1 MTDDAEFQNP
11 VESFIIAGQP
21 IEEFCVMSAFT
32 PASEVILRHSEE
44 LASRRVLF
52 AGDLQDT
59 LPAQFDAL
67 EVRAHTS
74 QYHHWQALQSTMG
87 EHCLFALEAPQAFV
101 AGIDTLLYYWP
112 KSKPEALF
120 QLTQLLSVLPQEC
133 EVFIVGEN
141 RAGVRSAEELCAE
154 MVTLSKIDSARRCGL
169 YHGQLTQPVT
179 FDLADW
185 WMSYHTG
192 SLHIA
197 TLPGVFSRDGL
208 DIGSHLLLSS
218 LPHGLKGR
226 VLDVGCGAG
235 VLSAAIARMSP
246 ETTLALCDV
255 NAAALAASRQTL
267 AQNDIPGEVIASNVF
282 SDIDGRFD
290 LIISN
295 PPFHDGVQTSLL
307 AAQTLIRGAISH
319 LQLGGE
325 LRIVANA
332 FLPYPQVLDAIF
344 GRHEVVAQTGKF
356 KVYSA
361 ILDRPALEHSRRR

>member
-1 MTDDAEFQNP
+1 
-11 VESFIIAGQP
+11 
-21 IEEFCVMSAFT
+21 MSAFT
-32 PASEVILRHSEE
+32 PASEVVLRHGEE
-44 LASRRVLF
+44 FEPRRVLF

-59 LPAQFDAL
+59 LPAQFNAV
-67 EVRAHTS
+67 EVRAHTT
-74 QYHHWQALQSTMG
+74 QYHHWQALHPTMG
-87 EHCLFALEAPQAFV
+87 ERCLFSLTITAEFA
-101 AGIDTLLYYWP
+101 AGIDTLIYFWP

-120 QLTQLLSVLPQEC
+120 QLTQLLSQLPVGC
-133 EVFIVGEN
+133 DVFIVGEN
-141 RAGVRSAEELCAE
+141 RAGVRSAEELASD
-154 MVTLSKIDSARRCGL
+154 MLTLNKIDSARRRGL
-169 YHGQLTQPVT
+169 YHGQLAQPPR
-179 FDLADW
+179 FDLNDW
-185 WMSYHTG
+185 WMSYDTG
-192 SLHIA
+192 SLRIA

-218 LPHGLKGR
+218 LPHGLKGH

-246 ETTLALCDV
+246 ETRLTLSDV
-255 NAAALAASRQTL
+255 NAAALTASRQTL
-267 AQNDIPGEVIASNVF
+267 AQNAIDGEVLASNVF
-282 SDIDGRFD
+282 SDISGRFD

-307 AAQTLIRGAISH
+307 AAQTLIRGAVSH

-332 FLPYPQVLDAIF
+332 FLPYPQVLDAVF

-361 ILDRPALEHSRRR
+361 ILDRAALEHSRR

>member
-87 EHCLFALEAPQAFV
+87 ERCLFALEAPQAFV

-185 WMSYHTG
+185 WMIPHRFVTHRHATG
-192 SLHIA
+192 RLQPRW
-197 TLPGVFSRDGL
+197 PGYR
-208 DIGSHLLLSS
+208 
-218 LPHGLKGR
+218 
-226 VLDVGCGAG
+226 
-235 VLSAAIARMSP
+235 
-246 ETTLALCDV
+246 
-255 NAAALAASRQTL
+255 
-267 AQNDIPGEVIASNVF
+267 
-282 SDIDGRFD
+282 
-290 LIISN
+290 
-295 PPFHDGVQTSLL
+295 
-307 AAQTLIRGAISH
+307 
-319 LQLGGE
+319 
-325 LRIVANA
+325 
-332 FLPYPQVLDAIF
+332 
-344 GRHEVVAQTGKF
+344 
-356 KVYSA
+356 
-361 ILDRPALEHSRRR
+361 